1 VAATAATIVIVGVL
15 EAVHLLAVT
24 FVTVVVVVITEDVAA
39 VVVVIF
45 VAAAAAAAAA
55 EVVTPTYNNRPI
67 YCSRAWNRKAVRY
80 CRRNTCRSIGFCLE
94 GS

>member
-1 VAATAATIVIVGVL
+1 MIVGVL

-24 FVTVVVVVITEDVAA
+24 FVTVVVVVITEDVTA

-45 VAAAAAAAAA
+45 VAAAAA
-55 EVVTPTYNNRPI
+55 EVVTPVYNNRPI